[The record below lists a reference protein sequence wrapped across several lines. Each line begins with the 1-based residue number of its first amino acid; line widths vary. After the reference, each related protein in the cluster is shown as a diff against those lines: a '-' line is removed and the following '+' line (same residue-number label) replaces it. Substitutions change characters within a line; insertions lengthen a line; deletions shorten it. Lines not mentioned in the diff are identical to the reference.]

1 MGRTALR
8 SGAAAVVLLGG
19 SALGI
24 GADAG
29 AGRQN
34 SLPPEP
40 ATTGQGTTGRRGA
53 RWRG

>member
-8 SGAAAVVLLGG
+8 SGAAAVVLLGR

-34 SLPPEP
+34 SPAPEP
-40 ATTGQGTTGRRGA
+40 ATTGQAPPGETRG
-53 RWRG
+53 